1 MSDRSNL
8 YRDIFNGKNQE
19 RWEEEQKQ
27 KNNKMKKLETWFLK
41 YGHWSFFVSS
51 LFEAGEGRWLTAAAF
66 MFLFINYQFLRK
78 Q

>member
-1 MSDRSNL
+1 VIEVI
-8 YRDIFNGKNQE
+8 YIEIFSTAKIKKY
-19 RWEEEQKQ
+19 WEEEQKN
-27 KNNKMKKLETWFLK
+27 KKMKKFETLFLK
-41 YGHWSFFVSS
+41 YGHWSFLFSS